1 MGSLAPFWHH
11 LEHQPQASETRS
23 EWQRTLGDAFPAVVP
38 HLTSTGRFASFI
50 ASPRLNAAEMRVV
63 QYHDGTLAG
72 VCDAG
77 DTPNVP
83 LTADDLG
90 LMTVSTRSL
99 RTAISAVL
107 GLRTSTVPAAP
118 FPGLVRIGTWEPQ
131 PETAFPVIMVAHAD
145 DREVALLLRESV
157 LTVGKPTLVLT
168 PTDLSWTDDLLD
180 WCEARRAMAGS
191 LNALIEAAED
201 HPWTVTDAWD
211 TLLDG
216 FARRAGFT
224 RQAGTQNKRPR
235 RRRGDFLV
243 KIESIGREL
252 VLEAESRV
260 NLVKFAL
267 ESKHEPTLPPITK
280 AEICKRAGVKAHDF
294 SRAAAAPGGESF
306 DRIFDLMQD
315 PDGLLRWWAN
325 HRRANPAC
333 S

>member
-11 LEHQPQASETRS
+11 LERQPHASETRS

-38 HLTSTGRFASFI
+38 HLTSTGRFASFV
-50 ASPRLNAAEMRVV
+50 ASPRLNAPDMRVV
-63 QYHDGTLAG
+63 QYQDGTLAA

-90 LMTVSTRSL
+90 LMTVSTQSL
-99 RTAISAVL
+99 RTAISAAL
-107 GLRTSTVPAAP
+107 GLRTSTVAAVP
-118 FPGLVRIGTWEPQ
+118 FPGALRIGTWEPQ

-145 DREVALLLRESV
+145 DREFALLLRESV
-157 LTVGKPTLVLT
+157 LAAGKPTLVLT
-168 PTDLSWTDDLLD
+168 PTDLSWTDELLD
-180 WCEARRAMAGS
+180 WCENRHAMPGS
-191 LNALIEAAED
+191 LTALVETVED
-201 HPWTVTDAWD
+201 HSWAATDAFD

-235 RRRGDFLV
+235 RKRGDFLAKV
-243 KIESIGREL
+243 DAIGREL

-260 NLVKFAL
+260 NLVKFAYA
-267 ESKHEPTLPPITK
+267 EKQTPSLPPITK
-280 AEICKRAGVKAHDF
+280 AEICSRADARDYDF
-294 SRAAAAPGGESF
+294 SRAAADPSGDSF
-306 DRIFDLMQD
+306 NRIFDLLHD

-325 HRRANPAC
+325 HRRVTPAC